1 MQAPP
6 VSYRQPDE
14 DRIKRAKALAAAL
27 EQNFPGRSIDS
38 LSEAE
43 KDLLFTDFDAK
54 KDYYYGILQQ
64 QTPGVKMVGNV
75 AVANPWD
82 ALGSAI
88 EKGIAGYAL
97 GKSNK
102 QERQARGIASDL
114 LTRSDA
120 VAEDEERRR
129 LLEEEQRRL
138 RYLRAIM
145 GGAV

>member
-14 DRIKRAKALAAAL
+14 ERIKRAKALAAAL

-38 LSEAE
+38 LSESE
-43 KDLLFTDFDAK
+43 KDLLFTDFDTK

-64 QTPGVKMVGNV
+64 KTPGVKMVGNV

-82 ALGSAI
+82 AIGSAA
-88 EKGIAGYAL
+88 EKAIAGYAL

-114 LTRSDA
+114 LQRSDA

-129 LLEEEQRRL
+129 LLEEERRRL
-138 RYLRAIM
+138 AYLRAVM
-145 GGAV
+145 GAAR